1 MKELVDKIC
10 KAISNRLVGYCLCG
24 HGESC
29 HFCDGTADDVLK
41 AATDRVKELLKDE
54 LIDPQ
59 PIETAPKDGTVILTD
74 KGTAKYF
81 DAGEGTRYC
90 RLTKWWLC
98 VVGDTE
104 GISEEFVNISPTCW
118 IPMPRLVLKK

>member
-10 KAISNRLVGYCLCG
+10 QAILSRPFGHCLCG

-29 HFCDGTADDVLK
+29 HFCDGTADNTLE
-41 AATDRVKELLKDE
+41 AATDRVKKLLKDE

-98 VVGDTE
+98 DTDCDCGLPDE
-104 GISEEFVNISPTCW
+104 SICVDPTCW